1 MSQLDAE
8 LNALR
13 LRLAALEEQKQM
25 EMQIASEKR
34 AFPLE
39 NLEKYVE
46 SISRPPVIGGSK
58 FDSQRNNEC
67 RRLRAFLEPILHA
80 LKDINVR
87 LENLEKRD

>member
-1 MSQLDAE
+1 MSQIDAE

-25 EMQIASEKR
+25 EMQIASKKR

-46 SISRPPVIGGSK
+46 DISRPPRQFGTK
-58 FDSQRNNEC
+58 FDGQRHAEC
-67 RRLRAFLEPILHA
+67 LRLLAFLEPILHA
-80 LKDINVR
+80 LKDIHVR
-87 LENLEKRD
+87 LENLEKRI